1 MQVFL
6 YKNQLPK
13 RWMQLGVR
21 LGHWEMK
28 RLTIAYGLPEIIL
41 QLIFFLSE
49 MAALAM
55 TELPE
60 YVFLE
65 YVLATCCSE
74 KVV

>member
-1 MQVFL
+1 
-6 YKNQLPK
+6 
-13 RWMQLGVR
+13 
-21 LGHWEMK
+21 MK